1 VACGDT
7 GVSRDGLMSE
17 PTQLQHPTS
26 RPANN
31 RPSTATNMPQRT
43 KAINWKGLVVGA
55 ATLGTVINTIVTNG
69 SNADQLGHYQQLQN
83 EQRMEQS
90 LTDATAQSAYEST
103 RSVEDRRQ

>member
-1 VACGDT
+1 MACGDT

-17 PTQLQHPTS
+17 PTQTQHPTS
-26 RPANN
+26 RPADN
-31 RPSTATNMPQRT
+31 RPSTATSIPQHT
-43 KAINWKGLVVGA
+43 KAIDWKGLIVGA
-55 ATLGTVINTIVTNG
+55 VTLWQVANNVHTG
-69 SNADQLGHYQQLQN
+69 SSQVDQLGDYQQLQN